1 EKLEQHDDDR
11 DKLDVAEW
19 LSRYKKVNDYH
30 CHGCGRQYALPT
42 HLTVFTCV
50 CGHRCRLRHVGGIN
64 PDQAVIDAAMAY
76 FGNERSA
83 ALAWIAEV
91 VAGDHALHY
100 DADEI
105 PSGKSTYAKGV
116 VAKDPSNWVRV
127 NNDDLRAM
135 MNGSVWSQEYEKMV
149 TDLRNHIIRDALK
162 RGKNVIIDNLNL
174 NKRHFDDVCKIA
186 KSVNSDIMIYEKA
199 FYIEVEEAIE
209 RDAKREGKGK
219 VGEDVIR
226 KWWKDSGKTMFKHY
240 KPRVE
245 IYNER
250 KGNLQ
255 STVEGP
261 AHVPG
266 APEAVLCD
274 LDGTLAL
281 IHGRSPY
288 DASDCDIKDLPNT
301 PVVNTVKLYHDAGY
315 KIVFCSGR
323 EQKYEPETRRF
334 IEKHL
339 PGVVYELNMR
349 KTDDFRK
356 DAIIKEEIYQN
367 EIEGKYNVLVVLDDR
382 TSVVDF
388 WRSKGLTCWQVAPG
402 NF

>member
-1 EKLEQHDDDR
+1 MI
-11 DKLDVAEW
+11 
-19 LSRYKKVNDYH
+19 KVEM
-30 CHGCGRQYALPT
+30 
-42 HLTVFTCV
+42 CV
-50 CGHRCRLRHVGGIN
+50 GI
-64 PDQAVIDAAMAY
+64 P
-76 FGNERSA
+76 G
-83 ALAWIAEV
+83 
-91 VAGDHALHY
+91 
-100 DADEI
+100 
-105 PSGKSTYAKGV
+105 SGKSTYAKQV

-135 MNGSVWSQEYEKMV
+135 MNGSVYSPDYEKMV

-174 NKRHFDDVCKIA
+174 NKRHFDDVCAIA
-186 KSVNSDIMIYEKA
+186 KSVNADIQVFEKA

-209 RDAKREGKGK
+209 RDSKREGKAK

-245 IYNER
+245 VFKQR
-250 KGNLQ
+250 MGNLQ
-255 STVEGP
+255 NTVP
-261 AHVPG
+261 AP
-266 APEAVLCD
+266 AYNPDLKEAVICD

-288 DASDCDIKDLPNT
+288 DASDCDIKDLPNIS
-301 PVVNTVKLYHDAGY
+301 VVKTVQLYHDVGY

-323 EQKYEPETRRF
+323 ENKYEPETRRF

-339 PGVVYELNMR
+339 PNLQYELHMR

-356 DAIIKEEIYQN
+356 DAIIKEEIYQ
-367 EIEGKYNVLVVLDDR
+367 EFISGKFNVFVVLDDR
-382 TSVVDF
+382 TQVIEF
-388 WRSKGLTCWQVAPG
+388 WRSKGLPTWQVAPG
-402 NF
+402 DF